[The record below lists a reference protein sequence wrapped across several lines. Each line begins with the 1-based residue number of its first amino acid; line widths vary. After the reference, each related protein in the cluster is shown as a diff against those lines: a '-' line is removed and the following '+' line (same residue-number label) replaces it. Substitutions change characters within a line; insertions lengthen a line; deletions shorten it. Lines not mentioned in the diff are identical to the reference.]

1 MNQQNTPIAQTSLKF
16 ETVLALLPWVP
27 AGPVLDLGTGSGK
40 WAMALADYGFDVTA
54 VDCDPDKIAVLKL
67 QVPQI
72 NWLAADIRS
81 DLWSPDL
88 HGPDKPHALYA
99 ALLCL
104 NLFPFLP
111 KSEHLTQLRRIKAAL
126 RPGGLL
132 IFSGFSDED
141 PGANKLMASSQT
153 GEVMPTGTISLEE
166 LRQVFSGWEPWLEYV
181 GPLADD
187 HPPHGPH
194 QHGVVQVIYKKP
206 ETAQTATHWQK
217 LPTLGAGLG
226 WRHAL
231 SDLLE
236 QDAVADFIEIMSD
249 DFLDPQWDRFLLAL
263 SQRFA
268 IIPHG
273 VELSVGSLE
282 GADLA
287 YLEQIARIVARCDSP
302 WWSDHLC
309 YTQTSRFKTWSLNP
323 LPCSEE
329 ALEWVVKNAKRAIQV
344 VGKPLLLENPAYYW
358 RPDLPFQFSDADFLS
373 RVTQNADCGI
383 LLDVANLFGN
393 AHNLGLDP
401 YAFIDAL
408 PGERVIQIHL
418 AGGRLHQNLLFDT
431 HDHAVHSET
440 WKLLDYALKHCGIK
454 AISLE
459 RDDHYEDLQSLVGEV
474 AQARHL
480 MGVRS

>member
-1 MNQQNTPIAQTSLKF
+1 MNQQNAQELKQPNIQPFAQTALSF

-27 AGPVLDLGTGSGK
+27 AGPVLDLGTGAGH
-40 WAMALADYGFDVTA
+40 WAIALADYGFDVTA
-54 VDCDPDKIAVLKL
+54 VDADPEKIAVLKRKEPGIHW
-67 QVPQI
+67 V
-72 NWLAADIRS
+72 AADIRS
-81 DLWSPDL
+81 EIWSQER
-88 HGPDKPHALYA
+88 YA
-99 ALLCL
+99 ALICL

-111 KSEHLTQLRRIKAAL
+111 KSEHLTQLKRLKSAL

-132 IFSGFSDED
+132 IFSGFSDQD
-141 PGANKLMASSQT
+141 PGADKQMAYSYE
-153 GEVMPTGTISLEE
+153 GEPQPTGTLSLSE
-166 LRQVFSGWEPWLEYV
+166 LRQNFAGWEPWLEYA
-181 GPLADD
+181 GPLDDD
-187 HPPHGPH
+187 HPPQGAH

-206 ETAQTATHWQK
+206 EAELTTLDWQN
-217 LPTLGAGLG
+217 LPELGAGLG

-231 SDLLE
+231 SELLE
-236 QDAVADFIEIMSD
+236 QDSVADFIEIMSD

-263 SQRFA
+263 SQRFKV
-268 IIPHG
+268 IPHG
-273 VELSVGSLE
+273 VELSVGSLA

-287 YLEQIARIVARCDSP
+287 YLEQIARIVARCNSP

-329 ALEWVVKNAKRAIQV
+329 ALDVVIQNAKKAMQV

-358 RPDLPFQFSDADFLS
+358 RPELPKQLSDVEFLS
-373 RVTQNADCGI
+373 RVAQNADCGI

-401 YAFIDAL
+401 YAFIEAL

-431 HDHAVHSET
+431 HDQAVHSET
-440 WKLLDYALKHCGIK
+440 WKLLEHALKHCGIK

-459 RDDHYEDLQSLVGEV
+459 RDDHYEDLQALVSEV
-474 AQARHL
+474 AQARTL
-480 MGVRS
+480 MGARP

>member
-1 MNQQNTPIAQTSLKF
+1 MTLKQTQKTEQQYSQPIAQKALTF
-16 ETVLALLPWVP
+16 ETVLALLPWIP
-27 AGPVLDLGTGSGK
+27 AGPVLDLGTGAGQ
-40 WAMALADYGFDVTA
+40 WATALADYGFEVTA
-54 VDCDPDKIAVLKL
+54 VDADPEKIAVLNSRE
-67 QVPQI
+67 PHI
-72 NWLAADIRS
+72 HWLAADIRS
-81 DLWSPDL
+81 EIWSQSR
-88 HGPDKPHALYA
+88 YA

-111 KSEHLTQLRRIKAAL
+111 KSEHLTQLKRIKSAL

-132 IFSGFSDED
+132 IFSGFSDQD
-141 PGANKLMASSQT
+141 PGANLNMASSQT
-153 GEVMPTGTISLEE
+153 GEPMPTGTLSLEE
-166 LRQVFSGWEPWLEYV
+166 LRQIFAGWEPWLEYV

-187 HPPHGPH
+187 HPPHGAH

-206 ETAQTATHWQK
+206 ETALTAIDWQK
-217 LPTLGAGLG
+217 LPELGAGLG

-231 SDLLE
+231 AELLE
-236 QDAVADFIEIMSD
+236 QESVADFIEIMSD

-263 SQRFA
+263 SQRYT

-273 VELSVGSLE
+273 VELSVGSLA

-287 YLEQIARIVARCDSP
+287 YLEQIARIVARCNSP

-309 YTQTSRFKTWSLNP
+309 YTQTSRYKTWSLNP
-323 LPCSEE
+323 LPCTEE
-329 ALEWVVKNAKRAIQV
+329 AHDWVVKNAKQAMQV

-358 RPDLPFQFSDADFLS
+358 RPELPNQFLDVEFLS
-373 RVTQNADCGI
+373 RVAQNADCGI

-393 AHNLGLDP
+393 AHNLGIDP
-401 YAFIDAL
+401 YAFIEAL

-431 HDHAVHSET
+431 HDQAVHSET
-440 WKLLDYALKHCGIK
+440 WKLLEHTLKHCGIK

-459 RDDHYEDLQSLVGEV
+459 RDDHYEDLQALVNEV
-474 AQARHL
+474 ALARQL